1 MAQYLLHLSTAK
13 KNQENDSVLK
23 YFIRFTM
30 KIRLILLILLSA
42 VCINNITAQKNNKKI
57 TITGTV
63 VNADSVPISNAIIM
77 IDDQKT
83 NSITDA
89 SGKYSI
95 KVKPTAV
102 KIAIFT
108 FGHGTAEDSIKGRT
122 KIDFTFGVARTQQT
136 ADQPV
141 APGEEGVNTGYGVV
155 KKKNLTVDVNKID
168 GTNKK
173 YASYHSIAEM
183 ILREVSGV
191 KIDGSNVIIQG
202 SRDLMSSS
210 PALIV
215 VDGVASYELPNIPP
229 TSVKSIEV
237 LKGTSAAIYGSRG
250 YGGAII
256 IKTKIQNE

>member
-1 MAQYLLHLSTAK
+1 
-13 KNQENDSVLK
+13 
-23 YFIRFTM
+23 M
-30 KIRLILLILLSA
+30 KIKIILLILFSA
-42 VCINNITAQKNNKKI
+42 LCINTITAQKNNKKI

-63 VNADSVPISNAIIM
+63 VNAEKVPISNAIIM

-83 NSITDA
+83 NSLTDA
-89 SGKYSI
+89 AGKYSV

-122 KIDFTFGVARTQQT
+122 NIDFTFGVARAQQAIELT

-141 APGEEGVNTGYGVV
+141 APGEEGVNTGYGSV

-173 YASYHSIAEM
+173 YASYHSISEM
-183 ILREVSGV
+183 IQREVSGV
-191 KIDGSNVIIQG
+191 KIDGNSVIIQG
-202 SRDLMSSS
+202 SRDLLSSS

-215 VDGVASYELPNIPP
+215 VDGVSSYELPNIPP

-256 IKTKIQNE
+256 IKTKIQND

>member
-1 MAQYLLHLSTAK
+1 
-13 KNQENDSVLK
+13 
-23 YFIRFTM
+23 M
-30 KIRLILLILLSA
+30 KSKIILLILFSA
-42 VCINNITAQKNNKKI
+42 LCINTITAQKNNKKI

-63 VNADSVPISNAIIM
+63 VNAENVPISNAIIM

-83 NSITDA
+83 NSLTDA
-89 SGKYSI
+89 DGKYSV

-108 FGHGTAEDSIKGRT
+108 FGHGTAEDSIKGRST
-122 KIDFTFGVARTQQT
+122 IDFTFGVARAQQT
-136 ADQPV
+136 ADQP
-141 APGEEGVNTGYGVV
+141 ATPGEEGVNTGYGSV

-173 YASYHSIAEM
+173 YASYHSISEM
-183 ILREVSGV
+183 IQREVSGV
-191 KIDGSNVIIQG
+191 RIDGNSVIIQD
-202 SRDLMSSS
+202 SRDLSGTS

-215 VDGVASYELPNIPP
+215 VDGVSSYELPSIPP

-237 LKGTSAAIYGSRG
+237 LKGTSAAIFGSRG

-256 IKTKIQNE
+256 IKTKIQND